1 MPGARAYGFRI
12 GDNAELLSEFV
23 VSRLA
28 FTSKV
33 PRTED
38 VGHDFLCSL
47 AEREVNMFK
56 AGPFFTVQAKNNRDP
71 IVFQKGYELEW
82 IKSQENPFFLC
93 VANRESLSVEFYSSW
108 SLLIGILHKSA
119 KKIVLI
125 PGSEG
130 DPYRAPETEEDL
142 SEQRIYLGKPILN
155 ILAKELVDDETVSK
169 YAAILRQ
176 WIGIDRENIV
186 NRYAGMYWIVG
197 PMEYETNAPVPV
209 PFQPVVVFM
218 WNPRNLEKCK
228 INFGRSAAAL
238 RIVIRAAL
246 GKERE
251 SAPEVSPMIADLEQ
265 VLRSMNECLDP
276 YTKEMLL
283 NQIGLE
289 TK

>member
-23 VSRLA
+23 ISRLA

-47 AEREVNMFK
+47 AEREENMLK
-56 AGPFFTVQAKNNRDP
+56 AGPFFTVQAKSNIDP
-71 IVFQKGYELEW
+71 MVFQKQYEREW
-82 IKSQENPFFLC
+82 ITNQENPFFLC
-93 VANRESLSVEFYSSW
+93 VANRRSLSVEFYSTW

-125 PGSEG
+125 PGTES
-130 DPYRAPETEEDL
+130 DTYRAPETEDDL

-155 ILAKELVDDETVSK
+155 ILAKELFDDDTVSK
-169 YAAILRQ
+169 YAAILKQ
-176 WIGIDRENIV
+176 WIEIDRENIV

-197 PMEYETNAPVPV
+197 PKEYETNAPVPV

-228 INFGRSAAAL
+228 TNFGRSAAAL
-238 RIVIRAAL
+238 RVVIRAAL

-251 SAPEVSPMIADLEQ
+251 NAPEVSPMIGDLEQ

-276 YTKEMLL
+276 YTKDILR

-289 TK
+289 TE